1 MKQVSIRAVRSVLS
15 QLDEVLAAE
24 GELVITRHGK
34 PIARLLPVGEGAG
47 MPSHAEFRK
56 TMPRLRTGS
65 EVAVRA
71 DRDGR

>member
-1 MKQVSIRAVRSVLS
+1 MKQVSIRDVRSVLS
-15 QLDEVLAAE
+15 HLDDVLAAE
-24 GELVITRHGK
+24 GELVITRHGI
-34 PIARLLPVGEGAG
+34 PIARLLPVGRAAS
-47 MPSHAEFRK
+47 MPSHADFRK

>member
-15 QLDEVLAAE
+15 QLDEILAAE

-34 PIARLLPVGEGAG
+34 PIARLLPMGEGAG
-47 MPSHAEFRK
+47 MPSHADFRK

-65 EVAVRA
+65 EAAVRA

>member
-1 MKQVSIRAVRSVLS
+1 MKQVSIRDVRSVLS
-15 QLDEVLAAE
+15 HLDDVLAAE

-47 MPSHAEFRK
+47 MPSHADFRK